1 MILQR
6 DKNEKKRDNTIYFCD
21 FPIMD
26 GLDDAWQEIS
36 YNSMEGMLVALLD
49 EKFSHEQHFDIA
61 HICKCRVPLFA
72 ELGDCYGSSAEV
84 YLVKHI
90 NNGQTD
96 LLSFSSQA
104 LEIMLG
110 MAKHDPYNTAE
121 IKESN
126 LKISSEQ

>member
-1 MILQR
+1 MILKR
-6 DKNEKKRDNTIYFCD
+6 YKKEKKRDNTIYFCD
-21 FPIMD
+21 FTIID

-36 YNSMEGMLVALLD
+36 YNSIEGMLVAMLD
-49 EKFSHEQHFDIA
+49 EKFSHEQHFDIV

-72 ELGDCYGSSAEV
+72 DDTYGGSSEV

-96 LLSFSSQA
+96 LLSTSRIA

-110 MAKHDPYNTAE
+110 TAEHDPFNAVE

-126 LKISSEQ
+126 LEISIKK